1 METYIRR
8 REHIRVLG
16 FMHNDHLQTPCIAH
30 LLHVVSGVDAGAERR
45 YHSTTASTTSPSSWL
60 AASKPRVGSRLAPI
74 QLVHRSPTYV
84 DNVPG
89 LLLIALEE
97 EQLCKQ
103 RENTLIMK
111 FSSGIPRLQE
121 IRDNIA
127 SEWQLENNPAV
138 GYLDPRD
145 VTLHMASVADSNRA
159 LARTTNKINNS
170 LFRFFRWTPEF
181 KIG

>member
-1 METYIRR
+1 MSSP
-8 REHIRVLG
+8 VL
-16 FMHNDHLQTPCIAH
+16 TP
-30 LLHVVSGVDAGAERR
+30 VPNGG
-45 YHSTTASTTSPSSWL
+45 TTAPPPQPQALPRGSYAA

-97 EQLCKQ
+97 EQLFKQ

-111 FSSGIPRLQE
+111 LSSGIPRLQE
-121 IRDNIA
+121 IRDHIA
-127 SEWQLENNPAV
+127 SEWQLENNSAV

-145 VTLHMASVADSNRA
+145 GTLHMASVADSNRA

-170 LFRFFRWTPEF
+170 LFRLFVFIDLVHLLAMSSESTQAHSS
-181 KIG
+181 